1 MWGDSHHLGRG
12 RATLGLPLTLAAS
25 CLPQFTPPLPPA
37 PSAEVAPEAKLQPQ
51 GLGLCTYQPPPFLS
65 PVTPGR
71 LSHLQK

>member
-37 PSAEVAPEAKLQPQ
+37 PSAEVVPEAKLLRALAFAHISPLLSSPQ
-51 GLGLCTYQPPPFLS
+51 S
-65 PVTPGR
+65 
-71 LSHLQK
+71 LQGG